1 MIDIGQSAPD
11 FTLSDQ
17 HGDPVT
23 LSELPGQRVVERY
36 GGWGEKLMYGRTY
49 LGAQR
54 ATFSPQSPPVMRS
67 RALPSGPGALGS
79 GKRSVTRWTSS

>member
-1 MIDIGQSAPD
+1 VIDVGQSAPD
-11 FTLSDQ
+11 STLPDQ

-23 LSELPGQRVVERY
+23 LSELRGQRVVERY

-54 ATFSPQSPPVMRS
+54 ATFRLS
-67 RALPSGPGALGS
+67 R
-79 GKRSVTRWTSS
+79 RR